1 MNSYKINQYF
11 KVINIFPDNYF
22 LVGDS
27 AYPCVQQLIVPYKD
41 NGHLTRNQRK
51 FNQKLNSCR
60 VVVENTFG
68 CLKQRFRQLYHFK
81 LRDISRMIHVI
92 HACCVLYNVANMQD
106 LQLFEA
112 PIDDEQPDLDA
123 QNHFISDT
131 EAPRETGVRKRDQ
144 ICYEIT
150 SV

>member
-27 AYPCVQQLIVPYKD
+27 AHSCLQQLIVPYKD
-41 NGHLTRNQRK
+41 NGQLTRNQRK

-68 CLKQRFRQLYHFK
+68 CLKQRFR
-81 LRDISRMIHVI
+81 
-92 HACCVLYNVANMQD
+92 
-106 LQLFEA
+106 
-112 PIDDEQPDLDA
+112 
-123 QNHFISDT
+123 
-131 EAPRETGVRKRDQ
+131 
-144 ICYEIT
+144 
-150 SV
+150 